1 MPTPPVVNPQAVQ
14 ELVDSLEAPFVIEL
28 VNTFLE
34 DSPQLVDQIHQGIQD
49 DETEQVHRAAHTLK
63 SLSKTFGLEQLG
75 PLCQELEKL
84 SAHGE
89 LSEGTKS
96 AAKDTETA
104 YRHARQALAD
114 LRQELGPVT
123 APSSRPRES

>member
-1 MPTPPVVNPQAVQ
+1 MPTTPVLNPQVVQ
-14 ELVDSLEAPFVIEL
+14 DLVDSLEAPFVIEL

-34 DSPQLVDQIHQGIQD
+34 DSPQLIDEIHQGIQGN
-49 DETEQVHRAAHTLK
+49 ETEQVHRAAHSLK
-63 SLSKTFGLEQLG
+63 SFSKTFGLEQLG
-75 PLCQELEKL
+75 SLCQGLEKL

-96 AAKDTETA
+96 AAKDTEAA
-104 YRHARQALAD
+104 YRPARQALAD
-114 LRQELGPVT
+114 LRQELVPMT